1 MLLFDDEQYYKDNLF
16 SQLIMHTD
24 SCTVT
29 PGMFIKNKNK
39 WQQPFVGPRTAQ
51 AAELV
56 ILSDFCGLSTFA
68 VLLYAHYLIESI
80 SYIVFHVWS
89 HI

>member
-29 PGMFIKNKNK
+29 PGMFIKNKTNDNNLLSVPV
-39 WQQPFVGPRTAQ
+39 QPEQLSWWFWVIFVAFPH
-51 AAELV
+51 
-56 ILSDFCGLSTFA
+56 
-68 VLLYAHYLIESI
+68 LLYYFMRII
-80 SYIVFHVWS
+80 
-89 HI
+89 